1 MPFPLHAVSAE
12 FFGQFGGTVL
22 GSSVEPL
29 APEPDDDVPFLGAT
43 VTVAFDNAGIF
54 GDDRADVYDDVYP
67 RYRAL
72 RTEWWRTLAN
82 TATADDEPALQPNL
96 HPLSQ
101 PGAPVGPPL
110 PARSR
115 PSREVEVVPLDTVP
129 RSPYVDRMRRQYGLE
144 FGIRSSGGRLL
155 DLAEGLLLA
164 VRAATDALHEIDSF
178 VDLGSGTGAASGL
191 VLRRS
196 RPKHAFVHDDS
207 YIAARHLN
215 EHLGPLAIETGTNLQ
230 VVTGDCRAVEFAQ
243 PVDLLAIGLPFAQQ
257 PSLLARSGPAIKA
270 ALGHDGV
277 LVAATSTVG
286 MRFYQALIDGDD
298 PRLAAW
304 PWYVRGAS
312 LPDLFPVGATVRVRN
327 LVISIASA
335 SASRVDATVA
345 GMVARGAEILT

>member
-1 MPFPLHAVSAE
+1 MPFPLREASAE
-12 FFGQFGGTVL
+12 FFAQFGGTVL
-22 GSSVEPL
+22 ESSVEPL
-29 APEPDDDVPFLGAT
+29 APEPEDDVPFLGAT

-72 RTEWWRTLAN
+72 RTEWWRALAGI
-82 TATADDEPALQPNL
+82 AADDEPALQPYL
-96 HPLSQ
+96 HPLPR
-101 PGAPVGPPL
+101 PGAPLGPPL

-115 PSREVEVVPLDTVP
+115 PNREIEVVPLDTVP

-144 FGIRSSGGRLL
+144 FGIRGSGGRML

-164 VRAATDALHEIDSF
+164 VRAATDALYEIDSF
-178 VDLGSGTGAASGL
+178 VDLGSGTGAATGL
-191 VLRRS
+191 VLHRS
-196 RPKHAFVHDDS
+196 RPKRAFVHDDS
-207 YIAARHLN
+207 EVAARHLN

-230 VVTGDCRAVEFAQ
+230 VVSGDCRAVEFGQ
-243 PVDLLAIGLPFAQQ
+243 PVDLLTIGLPFAQQ
-257 PSLLARSGPAIKA
+257 PSLLARSGPAIRE
-270 ALGHDGV
+270 ALGNDGM

-286 MRFYQALIDGDD
+286 MRFYQSLIDGDD
-298 PRLAAW
+298 PRLQAW

-312 LPDLFPVGATVRVRN
+312 LPELFPVGATVRVRN